1 MAERGYYSL
10 IQFMPNPGRAE
21 GANVGLVLVCPEQKR
36 VSVNLSVGNE
46 APKRL
51 FRASSFDAARLAIAK
66 ESLAARLQADLGSD
80 PTLEGLRRARALE
93 ANSLVLT
100 EPRAVAV
107 HDDPEV
113 VAQLLSRELV
123 YLEPLQR
130 DRPRTPDVTPI
141 VSYLE
146 QRNVPISKPG
156 QVLVP
161 IADEPLKVA
170 FSYVNGA
177 QHFVHAQGFSRS
189 PRQAIEQAKSVG
201 ALGRLLHYHS
211 SHQSLRKKLV
221 VFAGVP
227 DQAQVATL
235 RDLLEGMDVRLVDSA
250 DADDFAKEVEQTAH
264 SPA

>member
-21 GANVGLVLVCPEQKR
+21 GANVGLVLVCPERK
-36 VSVNLSVGNE
+36 SVCVHLSGNNE

-51 FRASSFDAARLAIAK
+51 FRAASFDDARLAIAK
-66 ESLAARLQADLGSD
+66 ESLAARLRSDLGSD
-80 PTLEGLRRARALE
+80 PTFEGLRRARALE

-100 EPRAVAV
+100 EPRTVAV
-107 HDDPEV
+107 LSDPQEV
-113 VAQLLSRELV
+113 AEQLYRELV

-130 DRPRTPDVTPI
+130 DRARTPDVTPI

-161 IADEPLKVA
+161 IADEQLKVA

-189 PRQAIEQAKSVG
+189 TRQAIEQAKSVG

-211 SHQSLRKKLV
+211 SHDSLRKKLV
-221 VFAGVP
+221 VFAGVAE
-227 DQAQVATL
+227 QAHVSTL
-235 RDLLEGMDVRLVDSA
+235 RELLEGMDVRLVDSA
-250 DADDFAKEVEQTAH
+250 DADEFAKEVEQTAH
-264 SPA
+264 PPA